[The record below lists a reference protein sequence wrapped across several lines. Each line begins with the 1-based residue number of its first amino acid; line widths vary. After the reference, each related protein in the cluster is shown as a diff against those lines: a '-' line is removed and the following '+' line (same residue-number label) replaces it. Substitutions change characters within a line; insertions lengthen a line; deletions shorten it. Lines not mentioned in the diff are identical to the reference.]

1 MQSTTEVKLGRILI
15 RVNWFVVASIVLIAA
30 GFIRL
35 GIWQLD
41 RASEKMA
48 LKTAMQQE
56 QQKEAINIEDII
68 LTRDGAIPN
77 LHVTLAGEYINEKSF
92 LLVPQSYNGQLG
104 FGVITPFRLQSSNR
118 IVLVDR
124 GWITVASGSQLNF
137 RRVVGT
143 RQLTAQIH
151 LQSSSPGSDDRPDA
165 SSWPVQIRRLD
176 VDVISEILGE
186 DLFPYPVRLN
196 EDQPGVL
203 IRHWTAVTANSTAN
217 ISYAIQWF
225 LFAAAI
231 IIVSLLTS
239 SNIVSVLREK
249 VDPWIGS

>member
-1 MQSTTEVKLGRILI
+1 MQSTVEVKLGPVLI
-15 RVNWFVVASIVLIAA
+15 RVNWFVAAGIVLAAA

-35 GIWQLD
+35 GIWQFD

-48 LKTAMQQE
+48 LQTAMQQE

-68 LTRDGAIPN
+68 ITRDGTIPN

-104 FGVITPFRLQSSNR
+104 FGVITPFRLQHSDR

-124 GWITVASGSQLNF
+124 GWITVASGAKLNF
-137 RRVVGT
+137 GLVVGA

-151 LQSSSPGSDDRPDA
+151 LQSSSPGSDERPDA
-165 SSWPVQIRRLD
+165 SAWPVQIRRLD
-176 VDVISEILGE
+176 VDVMSEILGE

-203 IRHWTAVTANSTAN
+203 IRHWTAVTANSNAN

-225 LFAAAI
+225 VLAAALV
-231 IIVSLLTS
+231 IVSLLTS
-239 SNIVSVLREK
+239 SNIVSILRAKE
-249 VDPWIGS
+249 DP

>member
-1 MQSTTEVKLGRILI
+1 MRSPEEVKFGPVLI
-15 RVNWFVVASIVLIAA
+15 RVNWFVIAGIVLITA

-48 LKTAMQQE
+48 LQTAMQQE

-68 LTRDGAIPN
+68 LSRDGTIPN

-124 GWITVASGSQLNF
+124 GWITVASGAKLNF
-137 RRVVGT
+137 GLVVGA

-151 LQSSSPGSDDRPDA
+151 LQSSSPGSDERPDA
-165 SSWPVQIRRLD
+165 SAWPVQIRRLD

-186 DLFPYPVRLN
+186 GIFPYPVRLN

-203 IRHWTAVTANSTAN
+203 IRHWTAVTANSNAN

-225 LFAAAI
+225 VFASAI
-231 IIVSLLTS
+231 VIVSLFTS
-239 SNIVSVLREK
+239 SNIVSVLRKKEA
-249 VDPWIGS
+249 P

>member
-1 MQSTTEVKLGRILI
+1 MQSTAEVKLGPVLI
-15 RVNWFVVASIVLIAA
+15 RVNWFVVTGIVLTAM
-30 GFIRL
+30 GLIRL

-48 LKTAMQQE
+48 LQAAMQQE

-68 LTRDGAIPN
+68 ITRDGTIPN
-77 LHVTLAGEYINEKSF
+77 LHVTLAGEYINDKSF

-104 FGVITPFRLQSSNR
+104 FGVITPFRLQNSNR

-124 GWITVASGSQLNF
+124 GWITVASGAKLNF
-137 RRVVGT
+137 GLVVGA

-151 LQSSSPGSDDRPDA
+151 LQSSSPGADERPDA

-186 DLFPYPVRLN
+186 DIFPYPVRLN

-203 IRHWTAVTANSTAN
+203 IRHWTAVTANSNAN

-225 LFAAAI
+225 VFASAI
-231 IIVSLLTS
+231 VIVSLFTS
-239 SNIVSVLREK
+239 SNILSVLRKKEA
-249 VDPWIGS
+249 P

>member
-1 MQSTTEVKLGRILI
+1 MQSTAEVKLGRVLI
-15 RVNWFVVASIVLIAA
+15 RVNWFVAAGIVLIAA

-48 LKTAMQQE
+48 LQTAMQQE
-56 QQKEAINIEDII
+56 QQKKAINIEDIV

-92 LLVPQSYNGQLG
+92 LLAPQSYNGQLG
-104 FGVITPFRLQSSNR
+104 FGIITPFQLQNSNR

-124 GWITVASGSQLNF
+124 GWITIASGSQLNF
-137 RRVVGT
+137 GPVVGV
-143 RQLTAQIH
+143 RQLTGQIH
-151 LQSSSPGSDDRPDA
+151 LRSSSSGSDERPDA

-186 DLFPYPVRLN
+186 DLFPYSVRLN

-203 IRHWTAVTANSTAN
+203 IRHWTAVTANSSAN

-225 LFAAAI
+225 VFAAAI
-231 IIVSLLTS
+231 IIVSLLAS

-249 VDPWIGS
+249 EDPRIGS

>member
-1 MQSTTEVKLGRILI
+1 MQSTAEVKLGPVLI
-15 RVNWFVVASIVLIAA
+15 RVNWFVVTGIVLTAM
-30 GFIRL
+30 GLIRL

-48 LKTAMQQE
+48 LQAAMQQE
-56 QQKEAINIEDII
+56 QQKEAINIEDSSI
-68 LTRDGAIPN
+68 TRDGTIPN
-77 LHVTLAGEYINEKSF
+77 LHVTLAGEYINDKSF

-104 FGVITPFRLQSSNR
+104 FGVITPFRLQNSNR

-124 GWITVASGSQLNF
+124 GWITVASGAKLNF
-137 RRVVGT
+137 GLVVGA

-151 LQSSSPGSDDRPDA
+151 LRSSSPGADERPDA

-186 DLFPYPVRLN
+186 DIFPYPVRLN

-203 IRHWTAVTANSTAN
+203 IRHWTAVTANSNAN

-225 LFAAAI
+225 VFASAI
-231 IIVSLLTS
+231 VIVSLFTS
-239 SNIVSVLREK
+239 SNIVSVLRKKEA
-249 VDPWIGS
+249 P

>member
-1 MQSTTEVKLGRILI
+1 MQSTAEVKLGRVLI
-15 RVNWFVVASIVLIAA
+15 RVNWFIVAGIVLIAA

-48 LKTAMQQE
+48 LQTAMQQE

-68 LTRDGAIPN
+68 LTRDGTIPN

-104 FGVITPFRLQSSNR
+104 FGVITPFRLQNSNR

-124 GWITVASGSQLNF
+124 GWITVASGAQLNF
-137 RRVVGT
+137 GLVVGT

-151 LQSSSPGSDDRPDA
+151 LRSGSPGSDERPDT

-203 IRHWTAVTANSTAN
+203 IRHWTAVTANSNAN

-225 LFAAAI
+225 VFAAAI
-231 IIVSLLTS
+231 VIVSLLAS

-249 VDPWIGS
+249 EDP

>member
-1 MQSTTEVKLGRILI
+1 MQSTAEVKLGPVLI
-15 RVNWFVVASIVLIAA
+15 RVNWFVVTGIVLTAM
-30 GFIRL
+30 GLIRL

-48 LKTAMQQE
+48 LQAAMQQE

-68 LTRDGAIPN
+68 FTRDGTIPN
-77 LHVTLAGEYINEKSF
+77 LHVTLAGEYINDKSF

-104 FGVITPFRLQSSNR
+104 FGVITPFRLQNSNR

-124 GWITVASGSQLNF
+124 GWITVASGAKLNF
-137 RRVVGT
+137 GLVVGA

-151 LQSSSPGSDDRPDA
+151 LQSSSPGADERPDA

-186 DLFPYPVRLN
+186 DIFPYPVRLN

-203 IRHWTAVTANSTAN
+203 IRHWTAVTANSNAN

-225 LFAAAI
+225 VFASAI
-231 IIVSLLTS
+231 VIVSLFTS
-239 SNIVSVLREK
+239 SNIVSVLRKKEA
-249 VDPWIGS
+249 P

>member
-1 MQSTTEVKLGRILI
+1 
-15 RVNWFVVASIVLIAA
+15 
-30 GFIRL
+30 
-35 GIWQLD
+35 
-41 RASEKMA
+41 
-48 LKTAMQQE
+48 MQQE

-68 LTRDGAIPN
+68 ITRDGTIPN
-77 LHVTLAGEYINEKSF
+77 LHVTLAGEYINDKSF

-104 FGVITPFRLQSSNR
+104 FGVITPFRLQNSNR

-124 GWITVASGSQLNF
+124 GWITVASGAKLNF
-137 RRVVGT
+137 GLVVGA

-151 LQSSSPGSDDRPDA
+151 LQSSSPGADERPDA

-186 DLFPYPVRLN
+186 DIFPYPVRLN

-203 IRHWTAVTANSTAN
+203 IRHWTAVTANSNAN

-225 LFAAAI
+225 VFASAI
-231 IIVSLLTS
+231 VIVSLFTS
-239 SNIVSVLREK
+239 SNIVSVLRKKEA
-249 VDPWIGS
+249 P

>member
-1 MQSTTEVKLGRILI
+1 MQSTVELKLGPVLI
-15 RVNWFVVASIVLIAA
+15 RVNWFVVAGIVLIAA
-30 GFIRL
+30 GFARL

-48 LKTAMQQE
+48 LRAAMQQE
-56 QQKEAINIEDII
+56 QQKEAINIEEII
-68 LTRDGAIPN
+68 LTRDGTIPN

-92 LLVPQSYNGQLG
+92 LLVPQSYNGELG
-104 FGVITPFRLQSSNR
+104 FGVITPFRLQNSNR

-124 GWITVASGSQLNF
+124 GWITVAAGVQLDF
-137 RRVVGT
+137 GLVVGP
-143 RQLTAQIH
+143 RQLTGQIH
-151 LQSSSPGSDDRPDA
+151 LRSSSPGSDERPDA

-176 VDVISEILGE
+176 VDALSEILGE

-203 IRHWTAVTANSTAN
+203 IRHWTAVTANSSAN

-225 LFAAAI
+225 VLAAAI
-231 IIVSLLTS
+231 VIVSLLTS
-239 SNIVSVLREK
+239 SNILSVLREK
-249 VDPWIGS
+249 KIDP

>member
-1 MQSTTEVKLGRILI
+1 MQSTAEVKLGRILI

-56 QQKEAINIEDII
+56 QQKEAINIEDIV

-104 FGVITPFRLQSSNR
+104 FGVITPFRLRNSNR

-124 GWITVASGSQLNF
+124 GWIMVASGSQLNF
-137 RRVVGT
+137 GRVVGA
-143 RQLTAQIH
+143 RQLMGQIH
-151 LQSSSPGSDDRPDA
+151 LGSSSPGSDERPDA

-176 VDVISEILGE
+176 VNVISEILGE

-203 IRHWTAVTANSTAN
+203 IRHWPAVTANSNAN

-225 LFAAAI
+225 VFAAAI

>member
-1 MQSTTEVKLGRILI
+1 MQSTVELKLGPVLI
-15 RVNWFVVASIVLIAA
+15 RVNWFVVAGIVLIAA
-30 GFIRL
+30 GLARL

-48 LKTAMQQE
+48 LRAAMQQE
-56 QQKEAINIEDII
+56 QQKEAINIEEII
-68 LTRDGAIPN
+68 LTRDGTIPN

-92 LLVPQSYNGQLG
+92 LLVPQSYNGELG
-104 FGVITPFRLQSSNR
+104 FGVITPFRLQNSNR

-124 GWITVASGSQLNF
+124 GWITVAAGVQLDF
-137 RRVVGT
+137 GLVVGP
-143 RQLTAQIH
+143 RQLTGQIH
-151 LQSSSPGSDDRPDA
+151 LRSSSPGSDERPDA

-176 VDVISEILGE
+176 VDALSEILGE

-203 IRHWTAVTANSTAN
+203 IRHWTAVTANSSAN

-225 LFAAAI
+225 VLAAAI
-231 IIVSLLTS
+231 VIVSLLTS

-249 VDPWIGS
+249 KIDP

>member
-1 MQSTTEVKLGRILI
+1 MQLTSEFKFGSVQFGI
-15 RVNWFVVASIVLIAA
+15 NWFVLAGVVLVAAS
-30 GFIRL
+30 FIRL

-48 LKTAMQQE
+48 LQTAMQQE
-56 QQKEAINIEDII
+56 QQKETINIEDID
-68 LTRDGAIPN
+68 LARDGAIPN
-77 LHVTLAGEYINEKSF
+77 LHVTLSGEYINEKSF

-104 FGVITPFRLQSSNR
+104 FGVITPFRLQNSNR

-137 RRVVGT
+137 GLVVGA

-151 LQSSSPGSDDRPDA
+151 LRSSSPGLDERPDA
-165 SSWPVQIRRLD
+165 SAWPVQIRRLD

-203 IRHWTAVTANSTAN
+203 IRHWTAVTANSNAN

-225 LFAAAI
+225 VFAAALI
-231 IIVSLLTS
+231 IASLLAS
-239 SNIVSVLREK
+239 SNIVSVLCEK
-249 VDPWIGS
+249 EDPWIGS

>member
-1 MQSTTEVKLGRILI
+1 
-15 RVNWFVVASIVLIAA
+15 
-30 GFIRL
+30 
-35 GIWQLD
+35 
-41 RASEKMA
+41 MA
-48 LKTAMQQE
+48 LQAAMQQE

-68 LTRDGAIPN
+68 ITRDGTIPN
-77 LHVTLAGEYINEKSF
+77 LHVTLAGEYINDKSF

-104 FGVITPFRLQSSNR
+104 FGVITPFRLQNSNR

-124 GWITVASGSQLNF
+124 GWITVASGAKLNF
-137 RRVVGT
+137 GLVVGA

-151 LQSSSPGSDDRPDA
+151 LQSSSPGADERPDA

-186 DLFPYPVRLN
+186 DIFPYPVRLN

-203 IRHWTAVTANSTAN
+203 IRHWTAVTANSNAN

-225 LFAAAI
+225 VFASAI
-231 IIVSLLTS
+231 VIVSLFTS
-239 SNIVSVLREK
+239 SNILSVLRKKEA
-249 VDPWIGS
+249 P

>member
-1 MQSTTEVKLGRILI
+1 MI
-15 RVNWFVVASIVLIAA
+15 RVNWFVVAGIVLTAM
-30 GFIRL
+30 GLIRL

-48 LKTAMQQE
+48 LQAAMQQE

-68 LTRDGAIPN
+68 ITRDGTIPN
-77 LHVTLAGEYINEKSF
+77 LHVTLAGEYINDKSF

-104 FGVITPFRLQSSNR
+104 FGVITPFRLQNSNR

-124 GWITVASGSQLNF
+124 GWITVASGAKLNF
-137 RRVVGT
+137 GLVVGA

-151 LQSSSPGSDDRPDA
+151 LQSSSPGVDERPDA

-186 DLFPYPVRLN
+186 DIFPYPVRLN

-203 IRHWTAVTANSTAN
+203 IRHWTAVTANSNAN

-225 LFAAAI
+225 VFASAI
-231 IIVSLLTS
+231 VIVSLFTS
-239 SNIVSVLREK
+239 SNIVSVLRKKEA
-249 VDPWIGS
+249 P

>member
-1 MQSTTEVKLGRILI
+1 MQSTAEVKLGPVLI
-15 RVNWFVVASIVLIAA
+15 RVNWFVVAGIVLTAT

-35 GIWQLD
+35 GIWQLV

-48 LKTAMQQE
+48 LQAAMQQE

-68 LTRDGAIPN
+68 ITRDGTIPN

-92 LLVPQSYNGQLG
+92 LLVPQSYSGQLG
-104 FGVITPFRLQSSNR
+104 FGVITPFRLQNSNR

-124 GWITVASGSQLNF
+124 GWITVASGAKLNF
-137 RRVVGT
+137 GFVDGA

-151 LQSSSPGSDDRPDA
+151 LRSSSPGSDERPDA

-186 DLFPYPVRLN
+186 DIFPYPVRLN

-203 IRHWTAVTANSTAN
+203 IRHWTAVTANSNAN

-225 LFAAAI
+225 VFAAAI
-231 IIVSLLTS
+231 VIVSLLTS
-239 SNIVSVLREK
+239 SNIVSVLRKKEE
-249 VDPWIGS
+249 P